1 MQDILNRK
9 RETSKGR
16 RPGSC
21 GGGFTLIELLVV
33 IAIIAILAA
42 LLLPALT
49 RAMQRATQAGCM
61 SNFRQ
66 VHVAMQL
73 WLDDNQDW
81 LPPGQGAAYGLW
93 NGQMIT
99 YTQSS
104 NGDLAYYLATYLA
117 YPAPDA
123 TLRQAKVML
132 CPGFARSV
140 KGSVTNL
147 VTYYRD
153 GTSIDNYSTNSV
165 GFDPFGYPA
174 GYPGDSGPPHKITEV
189 QAKAPL
195 TQVWYISDV
204 DSVAW
209 PGGWGG
215 IEMPAKPVHG
225 STRNYLYF
233 DGHLGKKKVNP
244 RGGL

>member
-1 MQDILNRK
+1 
-9 RETSKGR
+9 
-16 RPGSC
+16 
-21 GGGFTLIELLVV
+21 VV

-49 RAMQRATQAGCM
+49 RATQRATQAGCM

-93 NGQMIT
+93 NGQFVG
-99 YTQSS
+99 YNQSS
-104 NGDLAYYLATYLA
+104 TGDLAYYLATYLA

-123 TLRQAKVML
+123 TMREAKVML

-140 KGSVTNL
+140 KDGNVTSVVTTL
-147 VTYYRD
+147 VTYYLD
-153 GTSIDNYSTNSV
+153 GTSIDGSTNRVS
-165 GFDPFGYPA
+165 FFPFGYPA
-174 GYPGDSGPPHKITEV
+174 GDPGVSGPPHKITEV
-189 QAKAPL
+189 QNQAPL
-195 TQVWYISDV
+195 TQVWYIADV

-233 DGHLGKKKVNP
+233 DGHLGKKKVKP
-244 RGGL
+244 SGGL